1 MKKLIL
7 FALTA
12 FIVMMS
18 FNSCGEVDSVYSE
31 SWFDKK
37 GEVTFTI
44 DPFDG
49 VILDK
54 FYVSGTKPEDVQNAI
69 PAKRY
74 THTYL
79 KKPKCDFYI
88 QQWDSKKLEYVTKN
102 HYDFTITSTP
112 QNPLYDTYEKEGVW
126 FYCDEEKEQI
136 YVINA
141 LYSKGYNDLKDS
153 AKPSG
158 TSNYRLVIDINGI
171 QNLKIEIKAQT
182 LID

>member
-31 SWFDKK
+31 SWFDRK

-54 FYVSGTKPEDVQNAI
+54 FYVTGTKPEDVQNAI

-112 QNPLYDTYEKEGVW
+112 QNPLYDHMKKKE
-126 FYCDEEKEQI
+126 
-136 YVINA
+136 
-141 LYSKGYNDLKDS
+141 
-153 AKPSG
+153 SG
-158 TSNYRLVIDINGI
+158 FIVMKKKNRFML
-171 QNLKIEIKAQT
+171 
-182 LID
+182 